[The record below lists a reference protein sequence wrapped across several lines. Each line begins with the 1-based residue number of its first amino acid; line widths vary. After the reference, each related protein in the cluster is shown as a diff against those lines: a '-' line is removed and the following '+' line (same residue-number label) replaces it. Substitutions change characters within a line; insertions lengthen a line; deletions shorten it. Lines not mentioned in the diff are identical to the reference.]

1 MLRKKDIFTVIT
13 PIPGFIPRQLAID
26 ILHSHAEVITLNP
39 LVLSHKA
46 IPAPHNAE
54 TDEYYSTWYEIT
66 ERIQF
71 LPGVGK
77 LGASIIKFNGCFH
90 DMPWGLQTH
99 IYAPMNVDLRNKY
112 CIAGNQPGVELPEVP
127 EIGLKSLGVPSDGLY
142 LREDI
147 EIKCNVT
154 VMSFVKSQLKKAGG
168 EMVSRII
175 KKAELLDAGVLQA
188 MIEDGMLKT
197 INPADRSNLVRSPLA
212 SPTTLDYS
220 PSVTG
225 SPPVGSTPRPYEVPR
240 VSRYS
245 GFYRPSTAGSQ
256 GGSSGYPPNPG
267 SPGFAPPDGQQSQA
281 GGGYP
286 ARGSP
291 GSPGFAPPGDA
302 PQELSA
308 EASTPPP
315 HAQSIAME
323 MPGDFYHAAPA
334 LQPGRQTPQPQQ
346 QQQSTSSPGSRRE
359 SHIDP
364 NQQHQNPSPNLNQ
377 HQQWTTTTSAQRPM
391 SIPSTVGSPGILDS
405 KAGLGFSP
413 PPGPHPSEA
422 GYRGGGDAAAPRTS
436 QPPQYAPYNPA
447 DFAKPPGGHP
457 QYAQGGHQTAYNY
470 TQ

>member
-1 MLRKKDIFTVIT
+1 MLRKKDTVTVIT

-71 LPGVGK
+71 LPGIGK
-77 LGASIIKFNGCFH
+77 MGASTIKFNGCFH

-112 CIAGNQPGVELPEVP
+112 CIAGNQPGVEPPEIP
-127 EIGLKSLGVPSDGLY
+127 EIGLKSLGAPSDGLY

-147 EIKCNVT
+147 EIKCNIT

-212 SPTTLDYS
+212 SPTTLHYS
-220 PSVTG
+220 PSVSG
-225 SPPVGSTPRPYEVPR
+225 SPPVGSTPTPTPYQVPR

-256 GGSSGYPPNPG
+256 GGSTGYPPNPG
-267 SPGFAPPDGQQSQA
+267 SPGFAPPDAQQSQA
-281 GGGYP
+281 GGSQIP
-286 ARGSP
+286 
-291 GSPGFAPPGDA
+291 
-302 PQELSA
+302 
-308 EASTPPP
+308 
-315 HAQSIAME
+315 ME
-323 MPGDFYHAAPA
+323 MPGDFYHAALV
-334 LQPGRQTPQPQQ
+334 LQPGRQTPQ
-346 QQQSTSSPGSRRE
+346 QSASSPGSRRE
-359 SHIDP
+359 SLIDP
-364 NQQHQNPSPNLNQ
+364 SQQQKQQQQQQHYPSTNTSPNLGQQQQQQ
-377 HQQWTTTTSAQRPM
+377 HWTTSSAQCPM
-391 SIPSTVGSPGILDS
+391 SIPSTVGSPGILDN
-405 KAGLGFSP
+405 KAAGLGFSP
-413 PPGPHPSEA
+413 PTGPHPSE
-422 GYRGGGDAAAPRTS
+422 YRDGDAAAPRTS
-436 QPPQYAPYNPA
+436 QPPQYVPYNPA
-447 DFAKPPGGHP
+447 DFAKPPGVQHP
-457 QYAQGGHQTAYNY
+457 QYAQGQGQRVYSY